1 MSSAEASG
9 ADFPAPSPSKS
20 SPSSAPAAPVIPAHG
35 TYHARRGL
43 IVMGAV
49 VVLLAGFGFASLV
62 LETLPGLAVAQSTS
76 MLVGGIVSVVL
87 LILIVAA
94 FVAGYIALLRMRI
107 VTSDEGI
114 AFYCLP
120 YHLWTSWKNV
130 AGIEERVNRRG
141 GSYRVLELC
150 RSAETF
156 APNRWLGF
164 TARWLSEPGTYIPID
179 YFITRGK
186 EDRSRL
192 MAEIRAN
199 MQQAEQPASASRKKG
214 KGKGR
219 K

>member
-1 MSSAEASG
+1 M
-9 ADFPAPSPSKS
+9 DVPTP
-20 SPSSAPAAPVIPAHG
+20 PAASITPAVPATPAHG
-35 TYHARRGL
+35 IYHARRGL
-43 IVMGAV
+43 IVMGSV
-49 VVLLAGFGFASLV
+49 VVLLAGFGFVTLV
-62 LETLPGLAVAQSTS
+62 LETLPGLAAAQSTS
-76 MLVGGIVSVVL
+76 MLVGEIVSVVL

-120 YHLWTSWKNV
+120 YHLWTSWRNV
-130 AGIEERVNRRG
+130 ASIGERVNRRG
-141 GSYRVLELC
+141 GSYRVLELR

-164 TARWLSEPGTYIPID
+164 TARWLSQPGTYIPID

-192 MAEIRAN
+192 MAEIKAN
-199 MQQAEQPASASRKKG
+199 MQPQAEASASRKKG